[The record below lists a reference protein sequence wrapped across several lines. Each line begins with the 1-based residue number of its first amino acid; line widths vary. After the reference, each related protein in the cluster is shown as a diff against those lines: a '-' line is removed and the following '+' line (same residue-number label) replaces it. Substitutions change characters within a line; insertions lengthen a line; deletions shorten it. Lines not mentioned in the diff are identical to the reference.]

1 MSYLECHSQN
11 VYSRRGTHYP
21 HVSADDNS
29 PLAVASLNKFEDRR
43 WPLSLA
49 LCLMVIAL
57 SEEVWY
63 RTFQTTLATMDLTSR
78 FLRYVDNRLCLVD
91 PSWLDGPAF
100 VTFLHREFYGAPII
114 LETEPDQEFLHQ
126 YRNLG
131 PTTNTR
137 TSLW

>member
-1 MSYLECHSQN
+1 
-11 VYSRRGTHYP
+11 
-21 HVSADDNS
+21 
-29 PLAVASLNKFEDRR
+29 
-43 WPLSLA
+43 
-49 LCLMVIAL
+49 
-57 SEEVWY
+57 
-63 RTFQTTLATMDLTSR
+63 MDLTSR

-131 PTTNTR
+131 PTTNTEYPHADHTDVGLALHLESVPR
-137 TSLW
+137 GHPYGDRLVP